1 MDRRPRLWAAPRPLG
16 RLAIYAPAMSE
27 RAVLVT
33 GTSTGIGEAAALRLD
48 RRGWRVFA
56 GVRKDSDGERLRA
69 QASGRLTPLMLD
81 VTDAAAIDAAVKEID
96 TAVGPDGLAGVV
108 NNAGVGRGGPL
119 EYLPIDEWREQLE
132 INVVGQVA
140 VTKATLPLVR
150 RGGGRVVFIG
160 SIGGRI
166 CSPLLGPYG
175 ASKHALEAISEA
187 LRHEL
192 RPWGIKVVLVEPG
205 AVKTAI
211 WGKARS
217 TAEDLEAR
225 LPAEALDR
233 YRSFIEGIR
242 KGFERSERMG
252 IDADKV
258 AQVVERA
265 LTADRPRARYLVGP
279 DAKLMGTLTRVL
291 PDSAKDFLV
300 RRLA

>member
-1 MDRRPRLWAAPRPLG
+1 MTD
-16 RLAIYAPAMSE
+16 

-33 GTSTGIGEAAALRLD
+33 GCSTGIGEAAALRLD
-48 RRGWRVFA
+48 RSGWQVFA
-56 GVRKDSDGERLRA
+56 GVRKEADGERLRA
-69 QASGRLTPLMLD
+69 QAAGRLTPVIVD

-96 TAVGPDGLAGVV
+96 GVVGSSGLAGVV

-119 EYLPIDEWREQLE
+119 EYLPIEEWREQLE

-150 RGGGRVVFIG
+150 RARGRVVFIG

-166 CSPLLGPYG
+166 CAPLLGPYS
-175 ASKHALEAISEA
+175 ASKFALEAIAEA

-192 RPWGIKVVLVEPG
+192 RPAGIKVVLIEPG

-211 WGKARS
+211 WDKARS
-217 TAEDLEAR
+217 TADELEQR

-233 YRSFIEGIR
+233 YRPFIDRAQKSFQ
-242 KGFERSERMG
+242 RSEKMG
-252 IDADKV
+252 ITSDKV
-258 AQVVERA
+258 AQVIERA

-279 DAKLMGTLTRVL
+279 DAKLMGVLTRVL
-291 PDSAKDFLV
+291 PDRARDVIVGRF
-300 RRLA
+300 A